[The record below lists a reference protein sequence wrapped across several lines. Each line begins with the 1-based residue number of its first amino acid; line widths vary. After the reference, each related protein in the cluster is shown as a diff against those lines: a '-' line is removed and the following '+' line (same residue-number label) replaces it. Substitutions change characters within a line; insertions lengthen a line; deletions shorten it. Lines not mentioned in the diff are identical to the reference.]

1 MHSGVKQGPVFCA
14 DSELGYQRSRT
25 KFEPG
30 RGLLLDES
38 YRLAHLPLVAPDHPR
53 VIASREGKPY
63 VMGRH
68 PTVFSLGLPVDADA
82 LDTSPAFTELEREM
96 RTSPF
101 ASKIAWDVL
110 PRRRDKLH
118 ATFCNALGDAAPMI
132 AEAARRELRRLAPML
147 VELRGLFSGNIN
159 VGRLYLRV
167 YPECRDGQN
176 LFRTLQ
182 RALGRPETDLY
193 VVGLYNLKDDLD
205 AQEAAAFASL
215 IERWWDRP
223 ILRHSVDRLWLMH
236 ANDDLVLDG
245 GIAEEIVP

>member
-1 MHSGVKQGPVFCA
+1 MADVAGLMFCS
-14 DSELGYQRSRT
+14 DIDLGYQRSRT
-25 KFEPG
+25 KFEAG
-30 RGLLLDES
+30 QGVLLDES

-53 VIASREGKPY
+53 VIASRDGKPY
-63 VMGRH
+63 MMGRH

-82 LDTSPAFTELEREM
+82 LDASPAFKELEREIK
-96 RTSPF
+96 TSPF
-101 ASKIAWDVL
+101 ASKIAWDML
-110 PRRRDKLH
+110 PRRRGKLH
-118 ATFCNALGDAAPMI
+118 ATLCGSLGDAASTI
-132 AEAARRELRRLAPML
+132 AEAARRELRRLAPMQ

-167 YPECRDGQN
+167 YPEFRDGQN

-205 AQEAAAFASL
+205 SAEATALGEL

-223 ILRHSVDRLWLMH
+223 ILRYTVDRLWLMQ
-236 ANDDLVLDG
+236 AKDDLVLDG
-245 GIAEEIVP
+245 GVAEEIAL